1 MKLIKTLTRYAL
13 YILLCLVYFIFF
25 MGLAIAFLDKQDIG
39 TIYFKINIFWAFAC
53 TLWCTYASVYLN
65 EISRK

>member
-1 MKLIKTLTRYAL
+1 MRLIKTLTRYAL
-13 YILLCLVYFIFF
+13 YTLLCLVYFIFF
-25 MGLAIAFLDKQDIG
+25 TGLVIAFIDKQDIN
-39 TIYFKINIFWAFAC
+39 TIYFKIGIIWAFAC